1 MSSNTNAN
9 ESARGKIP
17 FRGELKIINHE
28 LANTL
33 NPGALMARIKGTIE
47 KDNPGIKCA
56 RLAVDKAKQSKEGI
70 GENQ

>member
-1 MSSNTNAN
+1 MSSNTN
-9 ESARGKIP
+9 EKGKIP
-17 FRGELKIINHE
+17 FRGELKIINRE

-56 RLAVDKAKQSKEGI
+56 RLAVDKATVKGRDR
-70 GENQ
+70 